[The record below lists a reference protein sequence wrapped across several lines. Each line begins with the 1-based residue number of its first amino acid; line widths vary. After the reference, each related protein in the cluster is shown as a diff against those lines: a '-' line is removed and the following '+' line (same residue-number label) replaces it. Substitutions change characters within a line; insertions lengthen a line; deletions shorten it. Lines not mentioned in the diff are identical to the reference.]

1 MTVTAQSAKIAVYGA
16 GAMGTVLGALLTKG
30 GLKNVT
36 LITRNREHVAGMKE
50 KGATIV
56 CKAENIS
63 FTVQV
68 QALLPEEMTEEYDVI
83 FLMTK
88 QRNNAEIL
96 EFLLPK
102 LKNDGIVCTT
112 QNGFP
117 EESVGEIIGKE
128 RTFGGVASFG
138 ATFLGGGMVAL
149 TSKIEGM
156 QLQIS
161 PLIKTQETK
170 EKLELLKEILSYVSR
185 ATGNDNF
192 VRETE
197 NLAGARWSKLAI
209 NAAFSGLSVA
219 TGLTFGEIA
228 KKRKTRKLAL
238 GILRECMDVAN
249 ATGIQLEPMQ
259 GRDMQKLLGGRG
271 KLKTAFALFVLP
283 IAMKKH
289 KKLLSGMLKDVQQGK
304 RCEIDFI
311 DGAVVEAGKRVGVAT
326 PLCERVVEIVHGIE
340 NGLYEIDYKN
350 TDFLL
355 GEILD
360 ENGVKC

>member
-1 MTVTAQSAKIAVYGA
+1 
-16 GAMGTVLGALLTKG
+16 
-30 GLKNVT
+30 
-36 LITRNREHVAGMKE
+36 
-50 KGATIV
+50 
-56 CKAENIS
+56 
-63 FTVQV
+63 
-68 QALLPEEMTEEYDVI
+68 
-83 FLMTK
+83 MTK

-117 EESVGEIIGKE
+117 EESVGEMIGKE

-249 ATGIQLEPMQ
+249 ASGIKLAPMQ
-259 GRDMQKLLGGRG
+259 GHNLEKLLGGRKG
-271 KLKTAFALFVLP
+271 VKRIISYLVLP

-289 KKLLSGMLKDVQQGK
+289 KKLVSGMLKDVENGK
-304 RCEIDFI
+304 KCEIDYI
-311 DGAVVEAGKRVGVAT
+311 NGAVVREGKRAGVAT
-326 PLCERVVEIVHGIE
+326 PLCEKVVSLVHDIE
-340 NGLYEIDYKN
+340 NGLCEIDYRN
-350 TDFLL
+350 VDFF
-355 GEILD
+355 
-360 ENGVKC
+360 